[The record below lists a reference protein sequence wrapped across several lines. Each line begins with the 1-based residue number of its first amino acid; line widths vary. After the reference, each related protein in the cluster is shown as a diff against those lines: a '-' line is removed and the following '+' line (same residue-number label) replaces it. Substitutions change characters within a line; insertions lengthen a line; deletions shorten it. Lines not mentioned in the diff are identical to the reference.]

1 MGSKSNKPIEETKIM
16 CDFNQ
21 TDKSLNSTSNQNV
34 KFTCKYDPPQLTNQ
48 LNSFLNEIMI
58 QDSIFDTKK
67 SLKDSVFDM
76 INKKEKEELIE
87 FLTNEK
93 NNYINNIS
101 YYLKNKQ
108 ILNFN
113 GLVVKLLN
121 EENYFDI
128 YKEKVKKEITKINND
143 VKSFEI
149 NYLTIILIGKSGV
162 GKSTLVNSL
171 LRFTGKDKIE
181 TAVGGICTRAL
192 ITPYKS
198 DKMPFLRLVD
208 TRGIEL
214 KNDKNKEDFGADK
227 ITNVCVKF
235 INQQKGTKD
244 INNFVHCIWYCVTG
258 NRFEDVEFD
267 SINRLKNAYKCSS
280 NIPIIIVYT
289 QTLDK
294 SVSQKMKNYIRT
306 EKNIND
312 EFVEILAKE
321 KEIVNGQT
329 IKPYGLDELIKT
341 TINECKKSF
350 SGDMHSVMTSNISEY
365 IGQQLINENLNIK
378 KYINENN
385 ILDFINGYK
394 IKTAQ
399 EFKDYVIKIY
409 GKNINYFLNKDLD
422 KNGYNLIEKSQLINE
437 HLNQFINFYQN
448 EVNKTISD
456 KLSPFAVKGLMIQAD
471 IEIKRGKST
480 LIQNKKSYQDFFSSN
495 EKFLKDNLYYLA
507 QKNYIGINFSNLFEL
522 FSNLFIQ
529 NINNNLNQ
537 ILNLPKIKEKITNL
551 FSKRFSDFEEKIKR
565 KKIPLLSNYDNF
577 DKNSNNGSNNNNN
590 NQIINNNFNNIN
602 KIIKLEESKNINN
615 SNEYINNVKNLKK
628 SGSISSLISSR
639 TNSINSSQ
647 KKILHQKRVNRIKR
661 NSSNGDRSQGQLS
674 FSNISTNKTISYN
687 PSNNCMNGL
696 SQNKLNQI
704 PKPISNIPYKNKII
718 YIPVV
723 PNNYLG
729 QNYYLNRNISNFP
742 NS

>member
-1 MGSKSNKPIEETKIM
+1 MGNKSNKKKEEIKIVR
-16 CDFNQ
+16 DFNQ
-21 TDKSLNSTSNQNV
+21 TDKSFNSISYQNV
-34 KFTCKYDPPQLTNQ
+34 KFTCNYDPPKLMNQ
-48 LNSFLNEIMI
+48 LNSFINEIMI

-67 SLKDSVFDM
+67 SLRDSVFDM
-76 INKKEKEELIE
+76 INKREKEELIE

-93 NNYINNIS
+93 NNYINAIS

-113 GLVVKLLN
+113 SLVVKLLR

-128 YKEKVKKEITKINND
+128 YKEKVKNEITKIKND
-143 VKSFEI
+143 EKSFEI

-162 GKSTLVNSL
+162 GKSTLINSL
-171 LRFTGKDKIE
+171 LQYKGKEEIE
-181 TAVGGICTRAL
+181 HGVGGICTIKP

-198 DKMPFLRLVD
+198 EKMPFLRLVD

-214 KNDKNKEDFGADK
+214 NKDFGADK
-227 ITNVCVKF
+227 ITNICENF
-235 INQQKGTKD
+235 IHQQKETKD
-244 INNFVHCIWYCVTG
+244 INKFVHCIWYCVTG

-267 SINRLKNAYKCSS
+267 SINRLKNAYKRS

-294 SVSQKMKNYIRT
+294 NVSQEMKNYIRT
-306 EKNIND
+306 KKFIND

-321 KEIVNGQT
+321 KEIVNGQCV
-329 IKPYGLDELIKT
+329 KPFGLDKLLKT

-350 SGDMHSVMTSNISEY
+350 SGDMHSVMTMNISEY
-365 IGQQLINENLNIK
+365 IAQQLINENLNIK
-378 KYINENN
+378 KYINESN

-437 HLNQFINFYQN
+437 HLNQFINYYQN
-448 EVNKTISD
+448 KVDKTISD

-471 IEIKRGKST
+471 VEIKRGKST

-522 FSNLFIQ
+522 FSNLFMK
-529 NINNNLNQ
+529 NINNSFNQ
-537 ILNLPKIKEKITNL
+537 ILSLPKIKEKITNL
-551 FSKRFSDFEEKIKR
+551 FSKRFSDFEEKIKK

-577 DKNSNNGSNNNNN
+577 DKSSNNDSNYQYNN
-590 NQIINNNFNNIN
+590 IINNNFNRNNIN
-602 KIIKLEESKNINN
+602 KFEEYKN
-615 SNEYINNVKNLKK
+615 SSGFNEYNNNVISLKK
-628 SGSISSLISSR
+628 SGSMSSLVSSKSIS
-639 TNSINSSQ
+639 NQSSQ
-647 KKILHQKRVNRIKR
+647 KQIFHQKRVNRIKR
-661 NSSNGDRSQGQLS
+661 NNSRGDISQGQLS
-674 FSNISTNKTISYN
+674 LSNISSYTTITYN
-687 PSNNCMNGL
+687 SNNNYMN
-696 SQNKLNQI
+696 SPSHYKLNQI
-704 PKPISNIPYKNKII
+704 PRPSKNVPYKNKII
-718 YIPVV
+718 YIPVN

-729 QNYYLNRNISNFP
+729 QNYYLNRNIPKFP
-742 NS
+742 KS

>member
-1 MGSKSNKPIEETKIM
+1 MGNKSNKPIEEAKIENN
-16 CDFNQ
+16 FNQ

-34 KFTCKYDPPQLTNQ
+34 KFTCKYDPSKLKNQ
-48 LNSFLNEIMI
+48 LNSFINEIMN

-128 YKEKVKKEITKINND
+128 YKEKVKNEITKIKKD
-143 VKSFEI
+143 EKSFEI

-162 GKSTLVNSL
+162 GKSTLINSL
-171 LRFTGKDKIE
+171 LQFKGKKEIE
-181 TAVGGICTRAL
+181 HGVGGICTTKL
-192 ITPYKS
+192 ITPYQS

-214 KNDKNKEDFGADK
+214 NKNFGADN
-227 ITNVCVKF
+227 ITNTCENF
-235 INQQKGTKD
+235 IHQQKETKD
-244 INNFVHCIWYCVTG
+244 INKFVHCIWYCVTG

-267 SINRLKNAYKCSS
+267 SINRLKNAYKRS
-280 NIPIIIVYT
+280 NIPIVIVFT

-294 SVSQKMKNYIRT
+294 NVSKEMKNYIRS
-306 EKNIND
+306 KNIND

-321 KEIVNGQT
+321 KEIVNGQC
-329 IKPYGLDELIKT
+329 IKPFGLDELLKI

-350 SGDMHSVMTSNISEY
+350 SGDMHSVMTMNISEY
-365 IGQQLINENLNIK
+365 IAQQLINENSNIQ

-385 ILDFINGYK
+385 ILDFIKGYK

-399 EFKDYVIKIY
+399 EFKDYIINIY

-422 KNGYNLIEKSQLINE
+422 KNGYNLIEKSQLIND
-437 HLNQFINFYQN
+437 HLNQFINYYQN
-448 EVNKTISD
+448 EVDKTISD

-471 IEIKRGKST
+471 VEIKKGKST

-537 ILNLPKIKEKITNL
+537 ILSLPKIKEKITNL
-551 FSKRFSDFEEKIKR
+551 FSKRFSDFEEKIKK
-565 KKIPLLSNYDNF
+565 KKIPLLSNYNNF
-577 DKNSNNGSNNNNN
+577 DNSSNNGSNNQHNK
-590 NQIINNNFNNIN
+590 IINNN
-602 KIIKLEESKNINN
+602 IIKTEECKNNN
-615 SNEYINNVKNLKK
+615 NYNYNEYINNTKSLKK
-628 SGSISSLISSR
+628 SSSNSSLISSK
-639 TNSINSSQ
+639 TISNQSSQ
-647 KKILHQKRVNRIKR
+647 KKIFLQKRVNRIKR
-661 NSSNGDRSQGQLS
+661 NMSNSGKSQNNISL
-674 FSNISTNKTISYN
+674 SNIQTNKTISYDS
-687 PSNNCMNGL
+687 SNNYMNNL
-696 SQNKLNQI
+696 SQNKVNQI
-704 PKPISNIPYKNKII
+704 PNPIQNMPYKNKII

-729 QNYYLNRNISNFP
+729 QNYYLNRNIPNFP
-742 NS
+742 KF

>member
-1 MGSKSNKPIEETKIM
+1 MGGQSNKPIEEDKIVHN
-16 CDFNQ
+16 FNQ
-21 TDKSLNSTSNQNV
+21 NDKSLNSTSIQNV
-34 KFTCKYDPPQLTNQ
+34 KFTCKYDPPKLINQ
-48 LNSFLNEIMI
+48 LNSFINEIMI

-87 FLTNEK
+87 FLSNEK
-93 NNYINNIS
+93 NNYINKIS
-101 YYLKNKQ
+101 YYLNNKQ
-108 ILNFN
+108 NLNFN
-113 GLVVKLLN
+113 GLAVKLMN
-121 EENYFDI
+121 EENYFDT
-128 YKEKVKKEITKINND
+128 YKEKVKNEITKINND

-171 LRFTGKDKIE
+171 LQFSGKNKIKTG
-181 TAVGGICTRAL
+181 VGGICTRAL

-227 ITNVCVKF
+227 ITNVCVNF
-235 INQQKGTKD
+235 INQQKETKD

-289 QTLDK
+289 QALDK
-294 SVSQKMKNYIRT
+294 SVSQEMKNYIRA

-321 KEIVNGQT
+321 KNIVSGQS

-365 IGQQLINENLNIK
+365 IAQQLINENLNIK

-399 EFKDYVIKIY
+399 EFKDYVINIY
-409 GKNINYFLNKDLD
+409 GKNIKYYLNKDLD

-437 HLNQFINFYQN
+437 HLNQFINYYQN
-448 EVNKTISD
+448 EVDKTISD

-471 IEIKRGKST
+471 VEIKRGKST

-522 FSNLFIQ
+522 FSNLFMK
-529 NINNNLNQ
+529 NINNSFNQ
-537 ILNLPKIKEKITNL
+537 ILSLPKIKEKITNL
-551 FSKRFSDFEEKIKR
+551 FSKRFSDFEEKIKK

-577 DKNSNNGSNNNNN
+577 DKNSNNGSNNNY
-590 NQIINNNFNNIN
+590 NQIVNNNFNNNN
-602 KIIKLEESKNINN
+602 KIIKLEESKNSNN
-615 SNEYINNVKNLKK
+615 YNEYINNVKNLKK
-628 SGSISSLISSR
+628 SGSSSSLISSK
-639 TNSINSSQ
+639 TISNQSSQ
-647 KKILHQKRVNRIKR
+647 KQIFHQKRLNRIKR
-661 NSSNGDRSQGQLS
+661 NSSNGDRSQGKLS

-687 PSNNCMNGL
+687 PSNNYMNGL
-696 SQNKLNQI
+696 SQHKLNQI
-704 PKPISNIPYKNKII
+704 PKQIQNIPYKNKII

-723 PNNYLG
+723 PNNYLD
-729 QNYYLNRNISNFP
+729 QNYYLNRNIPNFP
-742 NS
+742 KS